1 MSIKDKMKKAKES
14 HLFDELSEKE
24 KFEAILEGK
33 LKVRLIAELER
44 ERDKLLPKY
53 RGGEADEYNK
63 GANDMLEEIIEH
75 IDNRILEL
83 KGE

>member
-1 MSIKDKMKKAKES
+1 MSIKDKMKNAKES

-33 LKVRLIAELER
+33 LKVRLISELE
-44 ERDKLLPKY
+44 KI
-53 RGGEADEYNK
+53 EAEIQDEIFYCKGYVSYSNALNYCYNIVD
-63 GANDMLEEIIEH
+63 NH
-75 IDNRILEL
+75 IKEL